1 MKETKYL
8 FDPIIGD
15 DVILNYSLD
24 ALKVIV
30 EEKDWSS
37 SIVMG
42 LDANDFNLNDFR
54 TLIWGIQEYY
64 YQFNVIPDYDV
75 LFGYLFDKNFKGG
88 KQLEISDI
96 DKELYIAY
104 INKCKEKELSADR
117 VKQIETSLPLFSRYL
132 LIARIANYAVDGHR
146 DGYTSDLSFF
156 KKEDRIIELA
166 EKLKMLKNN
175 PTITPTTTENWV

>member
-37 SIVMG
+37 SIIMG

-96 DKELYIAY
+96 DKELYIVY
-104 INKCKEKELSADR
+104 INKCKVKELSADR

>member
-37 SIVMG
+37 SIIMG

-54 TLIWGIQEYY
+54 TLFWGIQEYY
-64 YQFNVIPDYDV
+64 YQVNVIPDYDV

>member
-1 MKETKYL
+1 MREINYL

-30 EEKDWSS
+30 EEKEWSS
-37 SIVMG
+37 SIIMG
-42 LDANDFNLNDFR
+42 LDANDFNLTDFR
-54 TLIWGIQEYY
+54 TLIWGIQDYFY
-64 YQFNVIPDYDV
+64 NFNVIPDYDI
-75 LFGYLFDKNFKGG
+75 LFGYLFDKNFEGG

-96 DKELYIAY
+96 DKELYVAY
-104 INKCKEKELSADR
+104 ISKCKEKELSADR

-175 PTITPTTTENWV
+175 PTITPTTTEDWV